1 MTLRKKIETGAFFS
15 MVPVK
20 IGLLKKVVSS
30 LQYLSGA
37 PHDDFLLNSLKTL
50 FLSYPEYFWIS
61 RNAF

>member
-1 MTLRKKIETGAFFS
+1 
-15 MVPVK
+15 MVPMK

-50 FLSYPEYFWIS
+50 FFKLSRVLLDI
-61 RNAF
+61 